1 MEETRK
7 ISDLPMSV
15 HLMVT
20 DPSFWVQQ
28 LVDLKCEWICMH
40 AEVLD
45 GLAFRLIDQIHD
57 AGLKAGIVLNPETP
71 IETIFPYIDL
81 LDKITIMTVDPGFA
95 GQRFIDGTLDKIVDL
110 KKLREEKGY
119 KYVIEMDGSSNRKTF
134 KKIDAAGPDIYIVGR
149 SGLFG
154 LTEQIDTS
162 WETMVKDYEETTEK
176 KLINE

>member
-1 MEETRK
+1 M
-7 ISDLPMSV
+7 SDLPMSV